1 MKICIAVPHA
11 LEIPAMSQPW
21 EFDLDGNAVGEAMQ
35 LADSLG
41 YHKALMGEHFIIPR
55 DHLDAS
61 GAFWHHGTVALS
73 AIAGR
78 TRNIG
83 LQSSITILPLQ
94 HPVVQAK
101 AWSTLDWMSGG
112 RATPVFAVGWL
123 KEEFDM
129 MNVPFNKRGK
139 MADEYIAAIHSLWND
154 ESPSFEGEFVNF
166 KDAAFAP
173 KPVRKPHMPIWF
185 GGDSAPVLGRIAK
198 WGDGWIPFLTPPDKF
213 PEALDTV
220 HSHPDYRG
228 QPLEMFFAIEQM
240 RLGEGHVE
248 QEETI
253 KVDPWNVQQ
262 LVDLCGELAG
272 LGVTETIVPLPEL
285 NGYEAY
291 LDRMRWVA
299 EEIMPR
305 VA

>member
-11 LEIPAMSQPW
+11 LEIPALSQPW
-21 EFDLDGNAVGEAMQ
+21 EHRLDGDAVGEAMQ

-41 YHKALMGEHFIIPR
+41 YHKAVLGEHFIIPR
-55 DHLDAS
+55 DHLKAS

-94 HPVVQAK
+94 HPVIQAK

-123 KEEFDM
+123 KKEFDM
-129 MNVPFNKRGK
+129 LNVPFNKRGK
-139 MADEYIAAIHSLWND
+139 ITDEYIAAIYSLWND
-154 ESPSFEGEFVNF
+154 ESPSFEGEFVSF

-185 GGDSAPVLGRIAK
+185 GGDSAPVIGRIAK
-198 WGDGWIPFLTPPDKF
+198 WGDGWHPFLTPPDKL
-213 PEALDTV
+213 PEALDMV
-220 HSHPDYRG
+220 RSHPDYRG
-228 QPLEMFFAIEQM
+228 QPLAVFFPLEQT
-240 RLGEGHVE
+240 RLGEGHLE
-248 QEETI
+248 KEEAI
-253 KVDPWNVQQ
+253 KVDPWSVQQ
-262 LVDLCGELAG
+262 LVDLCGQLAS
-272 LGVTETIVPLPEL
+272 LGVTETIIPPAPLSD
-285 NGYEAY
+285 YKAY
-291 LDRMRWVA
+291 LDRMHWVA

-305 VA
+305 LS